1 MMLNNQE
8 EMVLLQRMLNDLFV
22 GIGNDDAEAKNKSE
36 FMAERLRNL
45 AQGDKLR
52 EAGGSELSG
61 LGFINSVTKTG
72 DNIYVNL
79 AIRSG
84 MKPDADQWAYENYRC
99 IVLSKNSKRFFEN
112 LIGDNVLDKLVC
124 QLVIGNPRATL
135 NTDKSEIWRSG
146 ILKSWSIHN

>member
-1 MMLNNQE
+1 MIYE
-8 EMVLLQRMLNDLFV
+8 
-22 GIGNDDAEAKNKSE
+22 KNV
-36 FMAERLRNL
+36 
-45 AQGDKLR
+45 
-52 EAGGSELSG
+52 

-135 NTDKSEIWRSG
+135 NADKSEIWRSG